1 MNRSLGV
8 GGDELF
14 DIVGSYCLT
23 EEKSL
28 EPVAAASCEDLE
40 LVFLADARSG
50 NGDIDVMHQR
60 DRRTRKDTDRRIGR
74 KVGCEVAV
82 KL

>member
-1 MNRSLGV
+1 MKRSLGV

-28 EPVAAASCEDLE
+28 ESVAAGTCEDLE
-40 LVFLADARSG
+40 LVFLADTCSG
-50 NGDIDVMHQR
+50 NSDIDVVHQC

-74 KVGCEVAV
+74 EVGREVAV
-82 KL
+82 EL